1 MTIAQGIIEKVEAG
15 EVTADLTT
23 IVELIQQQSLVSTES
38 FNPALV
44 ALLAVWLVSIVEAY
58 RVAKKE
64 AYL

>member
-23 IVELIQQQSLVSTES
+23 IVELVQQQSLVSTES